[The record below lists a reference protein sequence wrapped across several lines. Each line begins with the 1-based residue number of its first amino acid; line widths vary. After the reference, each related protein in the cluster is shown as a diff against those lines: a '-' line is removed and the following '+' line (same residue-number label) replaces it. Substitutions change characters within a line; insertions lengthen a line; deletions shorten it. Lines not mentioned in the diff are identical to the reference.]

1 MDYTR
6 LTTHLKFLAQRVFK
20 KEIQDDIDN
29 DLDIYYLMIKKYPEI
44 FNCVI
49 RIKDYISQEFKYELS
64 DKELWYLMIHI
75 HKITN

>member
-29 DLDIYYLMIKKYPEI
+29 DLDIYYLMIKKWL
-44 FNCVI
+44 N
-49 RIKDYISQEFKYELS
+49 
-64 DKELWYLMIHI
+64 
-75 HKITN
+75 